1 MIYFFRRL
9 RATAYSFNVE
19 IISDKRQFQQN
30 NVMLYINVSVINGHD
45 DLTNNNNKNNNNH
58 EEEESEIGNFSLACV
73 Q

>member
-1 MIYFFRRL
+1 
-9 RATAYSFNVE
+9 
-19 IISDKRQFQQN
+19 
-30 NVMLYINVSVINGHD
+30 MLYISVSIINGHD

>member
-1 MIYFFRRL
+1 
-9 RATAYSFNVE
+9 
-19 IISDKRQFQQN
+19 
-30 NVMLYINVSVINGHD
+30 MLYINVSVINGHD

>member
-1 MIYFFRRL
+1 
-9 RATAYSFNVE
+9 
-19 IISDKRQFQQN
+19 
-30 NVMLYINVSVINGHD
+30 MLYINVSIINGHD

>member
-1 MIYFFRRL
+1 
-9 RATAYSFNVE
+9 
-19 IISDKRQFQQN
+19 
-30 NVMLYINVSVINGHD
+30 MLHINVSIINGHD

>member
-1 MIYFFRRL
+1 
-9 RATAYSFNVE
+9 
-19 IISDKRQFQQN
+19 
-30 NVMLYINVSVINGHD
+30 MLQINVSIINGHD